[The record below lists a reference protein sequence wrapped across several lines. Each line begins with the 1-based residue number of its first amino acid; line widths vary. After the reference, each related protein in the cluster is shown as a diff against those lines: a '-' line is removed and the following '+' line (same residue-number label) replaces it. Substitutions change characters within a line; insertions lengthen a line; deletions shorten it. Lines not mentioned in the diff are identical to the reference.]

1 VNNVPPLR
9 QLGLV
14 VHPVREISRALNYI
28 ETWARAHNIT
38 VVQLQVPGP
47 KRQVAPAGEGSH
59 CDLIVAVGGD
69 GTVLAAIRAAAAA
82 GRPVLGVACGSV
94 DALATV
100 SVDELASA
108 LDRFQ
113 AGDWTPGTL
122 PALSVGPPSAVG
134 QLAFNDV
141 VVVRA
146 TAGQVAVIVHVDGVL
161 YGAFAGDGVIA
172 STQLGSSAYALAAG
186 GPLLLPG
193 AQAYVVTPLAAHG
206 GSLPPVVL
214 GARSRLRIEVDAG
227 HVGARVELDGQAT
240 DLGGLTLELELLAD
254 QATLVRFGNEEPY
267 LSGLRRRR
275 IVLDSPRMYFR
286 GAQAA
291 GPTPQA

>member
-1 VNNVPPLR
+1 MNNVSPLR

-14 VHPVREISRALNYI
+14 VHPVREISRALNDI

-47 KRQVAPAGEGSH
+47 KRDVAPAGEAIH

-69 GTVLAAIRAAAAA
+69 GTVLAAIRAGAAA
-82 GRPVLGVACGSV
+82 GRPVLGVARGSL

-100 SVDELASA
+100 SSDELASA

-122 PALSVGPPSAVG
+122 PALSVAPPNAVAH
-134 QLAFNDV
+134 LAFNDV

-146 TAGQVAVIVHVDGVL
+146 TAGQVAVKVHVDGVL

-186 GPLLLPG
+186 GPLLLAG
-193 AQAYVVTPLAAHG
+193 AQAYLVTPLAAHG
-206 GSLPPVVL
+206 GSVPPVVL
-214 GARSRLRIEVDAG
+214 GAQSRLRIEVDAG
-227 HVGARVELDGQAT
+227 HVGARVELDGQTT

-254 QATLVRFGNEEPY
+254 QATLVHFGDEEPY

-275 IVLDSPRMYFR
+275 IVLDSPRMYSR
-286 GAQAA
+286 EARM
-291 GPTPQA
+291 